1 MDFHRF
7 AQWFRGSSPY
17 IRAHRGKRFVLLLP
31 KECLEQP
38 QLDNIVRDLALL
50 HVLGI
55 HLLLVIEANNQD
67 PTDVEATIRTL
78 FNRGL
83 PSSRYR
89 NQSIPLF
96 VETFD
101 ESLAASQA
109 TEATHEQGH
118 AEFIARLE
126 GGFQQSELGV
136 VTISD
141 SAQVSTSTQTFSI
154 GDVAASI
161 ALSVSAEK
169 LIVFHD
175 PATLFGD
182 ADDVNSDLSTEAFDQ
197 LLASNAFDNASKP
210 IMQGLLR
217 ACQNGV
223 KRGHIV
229 SFANDGALLA
239 ELFTADG
246 SGTQIST
253 DDYLTIRRAASTDVD
268 VVLELM
274 SADIEQDRIVPRTRE
289 LLNSPTT
296 TIFIAEHD
304 RVPVGCVALYRLVEG
319 MQEIGTLLAA
329 PKHRDKNI
337 GSRLLTQAE
346 AEARKRKATH
356 VFAFSK
362 HAVDWFRRHDY
373 QASTL
378 ETLPVTCR
386 SDYDS
391 ERQSTL
397 LIKELA

>member
-17 IRAHRGKRFVLLLP
+17 IRAHRGKRFVMLLP
-31 KECLEQP
+31 KACLGQP

-55 HLLLVIEANNQD
+55 HLLLVLETSKHELTN
-67 PTDVEATIRTL
+67 VEEKIRAL

-96 VETFD
+96 VETLD
-101 ESLAASQA
+101 ESLAASHS
-109 TEATHEQGH
+109 TDETHAQH
-118 AEFIARLE
+118 RDEFIERLE
-126 GGFQQSELGV
+126 SSLQQKALGV
-136 VTISD
+136 VTISGNEP
-141 SAQVSTSTQTFSI
+141 VSTEAHTLSAGS
-154 GDVAASI
+154 VAGSI
-161 ALSVSAEK
+161 ALAIHAEK

-182 ADDVNSDLSTEAFDQ
+182 ADDVNSDLSTEAFGQ
-197 LLASNAFDNASKP
+197 LLTSGVFDDTATQN
-210 IMQGLLR
+210 MRGLLH

-268 VVLELM
+268 SVLDLM

-346 AEARKRKATH
+346 AEARKREASH

-362 HAVDWFRRHDY
+362 HAVDWFCRHDY
-373 QASTL
+373 EESTL
-378 ETLPVTCR
+378 ETLPAACR

-397 LIKELA
+397 LIKKLA